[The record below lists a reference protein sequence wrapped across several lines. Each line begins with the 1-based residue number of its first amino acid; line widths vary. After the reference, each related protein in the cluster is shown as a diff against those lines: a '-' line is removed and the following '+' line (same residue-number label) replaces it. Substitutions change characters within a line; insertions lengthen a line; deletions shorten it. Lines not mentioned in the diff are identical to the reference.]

1 LKEIEKSPFL
11 PEAVAG
17 VGFAPEIVFEKQGF
31 GTAIDTPNA
40 VVAPTGQ
47 GHEARGS
54 GLSYLREE

>member
-1 LKEIEKSPFL
+1 MKEIEKSPFL

-47 GHEARGS
+47 GHETRGS